1 MRYNATRNRSV
12 LYPSM
17 PDLRLGQCDCDC
29 ACALDLPQVIQAQSA
44 SAALDCD
51 CACAA
56 DGSVV
61 LSVDEQVTPA
71 LDCDCA
77 CASVGRPHGPAVT
90 SGTVAAPTL
99 DCDCACASVGRP
111 QGRQLHP
118 AQWPPLQW
126 IATARARSTWRRDR
140 RDSPQP
146 TGGSGRRRWCRC
158 RWAMVAGVL

>member
-29 ACALDLPQVIQAQSA
+29 ACDLNVGEETSPLRPIGRQQHAALVIRARSA
-44 SAALDCD
+44 SVALDCD

-61 LSVDEQVTPA
+61 LSADEQVTPA

-77 CASVGRPHGPAVT
+77 CASVGRPQGPAVT
-90 SGTVAAPTL
+90 SGTGAAPTL

-111 QGRQLHP
+111 
-118 AQWPPLQW
+118 
-126 IATARARSTWRRDR
+126 
-140 RDSPQP
+140 
-146 TGGSGRRRWCRC
+146 
-158 RWAMVAGVL
+158 